1 MAFDMLERS
10 AIDSV
15 FRPNL
20 FIMIALSPFIILTAV
35 FLPLVHLDFTL
46 QSIAV
51 RNFYPKIL
59 VHKFNHVDRSASHV
73 NQLQLISIIHA
84 LTVDLSNC
92 FAALVHKLR
101 EGNKLLLVL
110 PQEHQGEG
118 YQATAGDEPTDSQ
131 IVFRRGLGLQPELR
145 SLLCHGAGLGHDL
158 FNDILSLAQA
168 DLLRNLVYVDSQ
180 GDCSQKRPNEDD
192 LL

>member
-1 MAFDMLERS
+1 M
-10 AIDSV
+10 
-15 FRPNL
+15 
-20 FIMIALSPFIILTAV
+20 

-84 LTVDLSNC
+84 LTVDLTNY

-131 IVFRRGLGLQPELR
+131 IVLRRGLGL
-145 SLLCHGAGLGHDL
+145 
-158 FNDILSLAQA
+158 
-168 DLLRNLVYVDSQ
+168 
-180 GDCSQKRPNEDD
+180 
-192 LL
+192 